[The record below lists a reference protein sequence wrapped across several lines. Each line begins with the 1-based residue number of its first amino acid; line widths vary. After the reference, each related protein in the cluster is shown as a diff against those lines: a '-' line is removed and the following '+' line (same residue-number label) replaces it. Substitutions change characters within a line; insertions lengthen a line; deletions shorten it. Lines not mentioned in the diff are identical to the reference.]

1 MRRARVAVQPAVDAH
16 VAEAQRR
23 GEELARRHPVDG
35 AAAVGR
41 DLALARA
48 VGRREDVRRVHVVEP
63 GLAGLQRRHAVR
75 AHGEQ
80 VVLDDV
86 PELAVDR
93 AVLPREVLADPA
105 REPRAQGG
113 DARALVDA
121 RPLADVGLLLAVGRD
136 GGDVHGVLIGIE
148 ELRDFGVAGERR
160 GAARRAAEAIMR
172 RDERCGAG
180 GQGRDAP
187 HGGRWFL
194 AIATRREKRSR

>member
-48 VGRREDVRRVHVVEP
+48 VGRREGVRRVHVVEP

-80 VVLDDV
+80 VALDDV

-105 REPRAQGG
+105 REPRAERG

-121 RPLADVGLLLAVGRD
+121 AALADVGLLLAVGRD
-136 GGDVHGVLIGIE
+136 GGDVHGVLITVQ
-148 ELRDFGVAGERR
+148 ELRDLGVAGERR

-172 RDERCGAG
+172 RDERRGAG

-187 HGGRWFL
+187 HAAAAGPVFS
-194 AIATRREKRSR
+194 TRRFLNI